1 MDARDFPWLTACL
14 RRGDFVMVSRFD
26 ELPEEAAMDRQSYL
40 TYRVKPQVG
49 LPLEAGG
56 RVVGGLVFSTIGA
69 ERVAWDELKQQL
81 HLLGE
86 AFANL
91 LSRKQAELEMQ
102 RLRQD
107 LGHIN
112 RVATIGELTTSL
124 AHELNQPLTAI
135 LSNAQSA
142 QRILE
147 ADSVDF
153 EEVREILTDIVEDD
167 KRAGAIIHRLR
178 GLLRKDSLEFTDL
191 DVNELVGEVA
201 GLVRGD
207 VALRHASLRLEL
219 APRLPRV
226 RGDRVQLQQ
235 VVLNLILN
243 GLDAMQEAAAGGR
256 TLVLRTARESSAVVR
271 VAARDFGTGINEA
284 DVDHIFQAFYTT
296 KTTGLGMGLAIARSI
311 VEVHGGQLE
320 AENNPD
326 GGATFS
332 FTLPVSEEGHD
343 RPNGADGVHD
353 RTV

>member
-1 MDARDFPWLTACL
+1 
-14 RRGDFVMVSRFD
+14 V
-26 ELPEEAAMDRQSYL
+26 
-40 TYRVKPQVG
+40 
-49 LPLEAGG
+49 
-56 RVVGGLVFSTIGA
+56 
-69 ERVAWDELKQQL
+69 
-81 HLLGE
+81 
-86 AFANL
+86 
-91 LSRKQAELEMQ
+91 
-102 RLRQD
+102 D
-107 LGHIN
+107 L
-112 RVATIGELTTSL
+112 
-124 AHELNQPLTAI
+124 
-135 LSNAQSA
+135 
-142 QRILE
+142 
-147 ADSVDF
+147 

-284 DVDHIFQAFYTT
+284 DLGHIFQAFYTT

-311 VEVHGGQLE
+311 VEAHGGQLE

-332 FTLPVSEEGHD
+332 FTLPVSKEGHD

-353 RTV
+353 GTV